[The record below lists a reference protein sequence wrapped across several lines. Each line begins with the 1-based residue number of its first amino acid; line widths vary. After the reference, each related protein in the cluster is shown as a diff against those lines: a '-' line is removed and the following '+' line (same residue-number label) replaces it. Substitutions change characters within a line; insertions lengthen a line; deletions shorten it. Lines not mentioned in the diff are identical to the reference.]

1 MAFVVVVAINIRCL
15 GHFGVVGGAG
25 GAGDGV
31 QAAQTDLEKKKEAK
45 ASARLAKE
53 QQLLATLKEE
63 AATRQDLSAALRS
76 MNRAN
81 SLAQMGTVCDKS
93 TYFHVFEVL
102 KINLTLKLLRDCG

>member
-15 GHFGVVGGAG
+15 GHFGVVVGAG
-25 GAGDGV
+25 TGAGDGV

-81 SLAQMGTVCDKS
+81 SLAQMGTVR
-93 TYFHVFEVL
+93 E
-102 KINLTLKLLRDCG
+102 N